1 MAEELSWKYD
11 ARKGCEKT
19 ITLGAYSLVIS
30 KWHVYHVFEQ
40 DWLQRGLI
48 FTKVSW
54 MCSLKF
60 RILGEPK
67 LAVYLRY
74 KKGVIIPGGK
84 KTTSPHFMLLTNYAS
99 FIISTLCMRSSSSV
113 VAPQLTWTFFLSQKK
128 APLSPSPLGLVCF
141 ERDKKKK
148 VTKFGSREFNLVESH
163 RDGVH
168 NRPVILKC
176 HGKLKM

>member
-11 ARKGCEKT
+11 ARKGCEKA

-40 DWLQRGLI
+40 DWLRRGLI
-48 FTKVSW
+48 FKKVSW
-54 MCSLKF
+54 MGSLKF

-67 LAVYLRY
+67 IAVYLRY

-99 FIISTLCMRSSSSV
+99 FSVHESIISTLCIGSSSPV
-113 VAPQLTWTFFLSQKK
+113 VAPQLIWTFFRRKK
-128 APLSPSPLGLVCF
+128 LLCLPLHWDLFALNVTEEESDKIWITRIQFGRKSPWRCPQSTSDF
-141 ERDKKKK
+141 IM
-148 VTKFGSREFNLVESH
+148 SR
-163 RDGVH
+163 
-168 NRPVILKC
+168 
-176 HGKLKM
+176 

>member
-30 KWHVYHVFEQ
+30 KWHVYHIFEQ

-48 FTKVSW
+48 FKKVNW
-54 MCSLKF
+54 MFSLKF

-67 LAVYLRY
+67 IAVYLRY

-84 KTTSPHFMLLTNYAS
+84 KNYFPAFHAFNKLCIIQYAWVYNFDSVHAFIVVCSRTPTN
-99 FIISTLCMRSSSSV
+99 LD
-113 VAPQLTWTFFLSQKK
+113 LLSQRK
-128 APLSPSPLGLVCF
+128 APLSPFPLGLVCF
-141 ERDKKKK
+141 ERDRRRKWQSLDHENLIWSK
-148 VTKFGSREFNLVESH
+148 VTVTVSTIDQWF
-163 RDGVH
+163 
-168 NRPVILKC
+168 
-176 HGKLKM
+176 

>member
-40 DWLQRGLI
+40 DWLRRRLI
-48 FTKVSW
+48 FKKVSW
-54 MCSLKF
+54 MGSLKF

-67 LAVYLRY
+67 IAVYLRY

-99 FIISTLCMRSSSSV
+99 FSVHESIISTLCIGSSSPV
-113 VAPQLTWTFFLSQKK
+113 VAPQLTWTFFRRKK

-141 ERDKKKK
+141 ERDRRRKWQNL
-148 VTKFGSREFNLVESH
+148 EFNLVESH

-168 NRPVILKC
+168 NRPVIL
-176 HGKLKM
+176 